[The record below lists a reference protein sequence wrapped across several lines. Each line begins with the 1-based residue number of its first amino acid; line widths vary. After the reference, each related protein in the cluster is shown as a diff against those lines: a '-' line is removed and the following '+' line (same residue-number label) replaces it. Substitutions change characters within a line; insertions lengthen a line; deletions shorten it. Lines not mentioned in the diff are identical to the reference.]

1 MRFATFYDNS
11 FRFPEEVEIG
21 TRFETNLLCISFVLF
36 YFFSRYNCTTSG
48 DLFRRGGTKQT
59 RPIPETTDAVI

>member
-36 YFFSRYNCTTSG
+36 IFFHVIIALRRAISSAEAERNKRARSRRQ
-48 DLFRRGGTKQT
+48 LT
-59 RPIPETTDAVI
+59 R